1 MNTIIDLNTV
11 NTITYNDQASYAI
24 VFGTNLGNTTQT
36 IDSFASSNIAG
47 QCSLTS
53 ITSPVRD
60 LLVDLAF
67 DQADAVILTYVGT
80 YGNISLQQIAPATWR
95 VSGIRSVAQYN
106 EAFANVRYTD
116 QSGAV
121 ANTNPEYSYTTTV
134 NDQSGNTRTWTTG
147 VNLLG
152 VPSLAVGGIQTYN
165 EDTYTPITVVQVE
178 VDPDNTQTFRLY
190 ANIANA
196 SYGSMT
202 DGIVTGNSV
211 SIDGNVI
218 SLNTQLD
225 DQIIKYWP
233 ASDFVSNVAN
243 AITFNLYKSG
253 NLLSTANVDLQ
264 IGSQDTDFSLT
275 TSYGFAED
283 VPTRMIFAI
292 TDQDSHPDVSWVS
305 TFAQTSGPA
314 WKFYI
319 DGVALAANTPAVL
332 ANTKSNINVANV
344 SFLTYPDSTANV
356 GLTYSQVKILPT
368 GNVVQA
374 ANIPITLTNT
384 SSHSDYSL
392 TTSYNIAENGAVAIA
407 SGITDLGVD
416 YDYYTVTINQ
426 TSPSM
431 STYPGRFRM
440 NEYLSGFE
448 NPMNPYDPFANLT
461 TSAGSPGANLV
472 FSSTNKLDFNQ
483 GVFGASGPFGYAAP
497 LDYTGNITLQFS
509 QTKYIGNV
517 AFPQAANVPIT
528 ITMTSNVSP
537 YTGTMPSS
545 VTRARNNTPSN
556 GLDITTF
563 SIDDGPGPLYPNGSL
578 WYDRQYEVK
587 WEMCDS
593 GGTPTDSTLAGR
605 ISAPSGTPWSNVPGL
620 SSLTARRLRGSRDT
634 VNTALAA
641 NTAFCYHPT
650 SGAAGTG
657 YIKTTL
663 TRTDDSTVFVT
674 WITEITWT

>member
-1 MNTIIDLNTV
+1 MNTIIDLNTAA
-11 NTITYNDQASYAI
+11 NITYNDQVNYAI
-24 VFGTNLGNTTQT
+24 SFGTNLGNTTQT

-47 QCSLTS
+47 RCSLTS

-60 LLVDLAF
+60 LLIDLAF
-67 DQADAVILTYVGT
+67 TEVDDVIMNYAGT
-80 YGNISLQQIAPATWR
+80 YGNISLQQIAPASWR

-116 QSGAV
+116 QTGAV

-134 NDQSGNTRTWTTG
+134 NDQLGNTRVWTTG

-152 VPSLAVGGIQTYN
+152 APTIEIGGIQTYN
-165 EDTYTPITVVQVE
+165 EDTFTPLTVASVV

-211 SIDGNVI
+211 SIDGNVA
-218 SLNTQLD
+218 SLNTQLN

-243 AITFNLYKSG
+243 AINLELVKSSISVG
-253 NLLSTANVDLQ
+253 TANVDLQ

-283 VPTRMIFAI
+283 VSTRMIFAI

-319 DGVALAANTPAVL
+319 NGTALAANTPAVL

-356 GLTYSQVKILPT
+356 GLTYSQLKILPT

-384 SSHSDYSL
+384 SSHADYSL
-392 TTSYNIAENGAVAIA
+392 TTSYNIAENGAVAIVSA
-407 SGITDLGVD
+407 ITDLGVD
-416 YDYYTVTINQ
+416 YDYYTVTIDQ

-431 STYPGRFRM
+431 ATYPGRFRF
-440 NEYLSGFE
+440 NTFLSGFT
-448 NPMNPYDPFANLT
+448 NPFNPNDPTANLS

-472 FSSTNKLDFNQ
+472 FSSATKSNFNE
-483 GVFGASGPFGYAAP
+483 GVFGATGPFGYAAP
-497 LDYTGNITLQFS
+497 LDYVGNITLQFS

-537 YTGTMPSS
+537 YTGTMPATA
-545 VTRARNNTPSN
+545 TRARNNTPAN

-563 SIDDGPGPLYPNGSL
+563 SINDGLGPLYPNGSL
-578 WYDRQYEVK
+578 WYERQYEVK

-620 SSLTARRLRGSRDT
+620 SNLTAKRLRGSRDT

-674 WITEITWT
+674 WITQITWT